1 MQDQTLPTIAPI
13 RPPRRRSGPARR
25 GLLDWLDAPVAGRG
39 LRFADDHGGWEL
51 WEYPRLARLIAEAAE
66 RIELERARPT
76 GPVAIAIPSGPEFV
90 AAFLGSLIA
99 GHTPSPLALPIF
111 MRDPE
116 RYTRH
121 VAAIL
126 EAAEPALVLAGQD
139 LREQLGRAASTAGLS
154 SVPISLELTGTQKPE
169 PKRRPRAELALL
181 QFTSG
186 SSGRPRGVR
195 VSWENL
201 ETNLAMIGRWWD
213 LQPEDDGGTWLPLYH
228 DMGLIGGLLLAI
240 VNQSDLWI
248 LRPDQFIREPLR
260 WLELFGRNRLS
271 VGGAPNFG
279 LAYAHNHVS
288 DEQLD
293 GMDFSRWKVVVVAAE
308 RVDPSLL
315 TRFARRLAPHG
326 FKSSAYLPAYGLAEG
341 TLAVTGVPLSQVPR
355 AVKPDW
361 TRIGFGQPVRIEE
374 ARQLGE
380 PESFGSGAGW
390 LVSCGSS
397 LDGVSVSIHGEDGSE
412 LPAAHLGEIAVQGPS
427 VAEGYNADGEGSTSF
442 TSGKLI
448 TGDAG
453 MLLDGELYVLGRIGD
468 SVKVRGRTLF
478 AEDIEARVAAAEEV
492 SKGKVVV
499 LAGADGR
506 RNVLVTLVE
515 ASPGAWVRAV
525 SQMLEADVGR
535 DASIEIIVSPP
546 QTIQRT
552 SSGKPRRREMWKDYL
567 NGSIA
572 GEVVFSS
579 SHEQTKPPPARQ
591 ALLARGIAD
600 PALEE
605 FRERIREQIEL
616 HVTPRVPAAERERR
630 FPRATLT
637 ALGGTGLL
645 RERWTGGDHG
655 DAGKAVL
662 LAEELG
668 RSAAGG
674 VGVGISV
681 HLEAVISILRRF
693 GQTDALRE
701 LLEQALDGQAI
712 GCIAASERASG
723 SDLAATETVARRE
736 SHGWR
741 IRGEKRYVSLGA
753 VADFALV
760 LAREHSTQAG
770 GPLPVLSLF
779 AVPREQLRIRE
790 RLQSVGNRSL
800 ETVTLEVD
808 AHIADELVLSR
819 PGRGLHAIT
828 WGLTHER
835 LASAAGALGS
845 ASLAVEL
852 AGAHARRR
860 VQFGSNLIGHQ
871 AIRMRLGELA
881 SQVWLARAGV
891 YALAA
896 SLDDARPETVRHVA
910 AAKVTA
916 ANLAERVVSDS
927 MQVLGG
933 CGYLENATPLARL
946 WRDVRLARIGGG
958 TDEMM
963 WEIVA
968 AGLDVSDE
976 LYDRLIG
983 AECA

>member
-1 MQDQTLPTIAPI
+1 MQNETQQAIAPS
-13 RPPRRRSGPARR
+13 RPPKRGSRPARR

-39 LRFADDHGGWEL
+39 LRFADDRGGWEL
-51 WEYPRLARLIAEAAE
+51 WEYPRLAGLVAEAAE
-66 RIELERARPT
+66 RIELERTRAT
-76 GPVAIAIPSGPEFV
+76 GPVAIAVPSGPEFV
-90 AAFLGSLIA
+90 AAFLGSLVA

-111 MRDPE
+111 MRDPA

-126 EAAEPALVLAGQD
+126 QAADPVLVLAEHG
-139 LREQLGRAASTAGLS
+139 LREQVARAASTAGLR
-154 SVPISLELTGTQKPE
+154 SVPVTLELTGTQELTP
-169 PKRRPRAELALL
+169 RQRPRADLALL

-186 SSGRPRGVR
+186 SSGRPRGVC

-213 LQPEDDGGTWLPLYH
+213 LQPEDNGGTWLPLYH
-228 DMGLIGGLLLAI
+228 DMGLIGGLLLAM
-240 VNQSDLWI
+240 VNQNDLWI

-260 WLELFGRNRLS
+260 WLELFGRERLS

-279 LAYAHNHVS
+279 LAYAHNHIS

-308 RVDPSLL
+308 RLDPKLL
-315 TRFARRLAPHG
+315 TRFARRLSPHG

-341 TLAVTGVPLSQVPR
+341 TLAVTGGPLSQVPR

-361 TRIGFGQPVRIEE
+361 ARVSFGQPIPVEE
-374 ARQLGE
+374 TSRLGGSE
-380 PESFGSGAGW
+380 DFGSGAGW
-390 LVSCGSS
+390 LVSCGSP
-397 LDGVSVSIHGEDGSE
+397 LEGISVSILDEDGCK
-412 LPAAHLGEIAVQGPS
+412 LPEAHLGEINVQGPC
-427 VAEGYNADGEGSTSF
+427 VAAGYNTNGEGSTRF
-442 TSGKLI
+442 TSEGVI

-453 MLLDGELYVLGRIGD
+453 MLLNGELYVLGRIGD

-478 AEDIEARVAAAEEV
+478 AEDLEARVAAADGV
-492 SKGKVVV
+492 SKSRVAVF
-499 LAGADGR
+499 AGADGQ

-515 ASPGAWVRAV
+515 AQRGTWVQAV
-525 SQMLEADVGR
+525 SQILEAEVGR
-535 DASIEIIVSPP
+535 DASIEIIASPP
-546 QTIQRT
+546 HTIQRT

-567 NGSIA
+567 NGSVT
-572 GEVVFSS
+572 GEVVFSTAHTQS
-579 SHEQTKPPPARQ
+579 PPPASKVLS
-591 ALLARGIAD
+591 ACGIAD
-600 PALEE
+600 PAVEE

-616 HVTPRVPAAERERR
+616 HVTPRVPAAERDRR
-630 FPRATLT
+630 FPRAALT
-637 ALGGTGLL
+637 ALGGIGLL
-645 RERWTGGDHG
+645 RERWIGGDHG
-655 DAGKAVL
+655 DAVKAVL
-662 LAEELG
+662 ISEELG

-674 VGVGISV
+674 VGVGISI
-681 HLEAVISILRRF
+681 HLEAVLSILRRF

-701 LLEQALDGQAI
+701 LLEQALDGRAI

-736 SHGWR
+736 PHGWR
-741 IRGEKRYVSLGA
+741 IHGEKRYVSLGA
-753 VADFALV
+753 IADFALV

-779 AVPREQLRIRE
+779 AVPKEQLRIRE

-800 ETVTLEVD
+800 ETVTLEID
-808 AHIADELVLSR
+808 AHVPDELVLSR

-835 LASAAGALGS
+835 LASAAGALGA

-852 AGAHARRR
+852 ASAHARRR
-860 VQFGSNLIGHQ
+860 VQFGSNLISHQ
-871 AIRMRLGELA
+871 AIRLRLGDLA

-891 YALAA
+891 HALAA
-896 SLDDARPETVRHVA
+896 SLDDVRPETIRHVA

-916 ANLAERVVSDS
+916 ANLAERAVSDS

-976 LYDRLIG
+976 LYERLIG